1 MSDARRPAPFLEVVA
16 ALIVRNG
23 RVLVAKRSAGK
34 SNPGLWEFPGGK
46 VEAGETHATALAREI
61 KEELGVDVEV
71 GSHLASNEHVYP
83 FATVRLHAYFCEVKL
98 AGENSPF
105 TVQPEPHALEHAE
118 IRYVSPAEW
127 NSLEFAPANTP
138 LAEALRAKLHPE
150 LSRKA
155 NET

>member
-1 MSDARRPAPFLEVVA
+1 MSDARRQTHLLEVVA
-16 ALIVRNG
+16 ALIVHDG
-23 RVLVAKRSAGK
+23 RVLVARRAEGK

-61 KEELGVDVEV
+61 KEELGVDVKV
-71 GSHLASNEHVYP
+71 GSHLASNEHAYP

-98 AGENSPF
+98 AGENGPF
-105 TVQPEPHALEHAE
+105 ADKPEPRALEHAE

-138 LAEALRAKLHPE
+138 IAEALRAKLLPE

-155 NET
+155 NAT